1 MQFYVLSD
9 ALNSFLNRAA
19 SVIPAKSYNPV
30 ISRVHITA
38 EGNQLTGHASDCSN
52 YLQVSAPAQVYEAGT
67 FAVDAEDIALFSRIP
82 SGHGVMITVDAGKIT
97 ARSDSGKTITV
108 SACLYDDFAEIPCNV
123 SSSAEMCGTFPAAWI
138 AETVK
143 KLRKFTASGES
154 NKMMQAVNFNF
165 ELGRVEALDG
175 HRFTLRSFPDS
186 VPSGSVHVMFPA
198 AVADSVLSGIVE
210 KNNSGSVTI
219 SRNEKFSVLSGDSW
233 TLASR
238 CEFSRYFDTAR
249 LFPAGYDFELT
260 TESKVF
266 AKVLK
271 EYKDFCKKS
280 KDAAV
285 FPCILSRS
293 GSGFAVSARNARAE
307 MSDEISAAVVSGFAP
322 ENYRIGYNPG
332 YMLDACQVSGS
343 PDFSVQFGSAK
354 QPIVFVSA
362 DFSGLIL
369 PANIASVPR

>member
-1 MQFYVLSD
+1 MKFYVLSNEW
-9 ALNSFLNRAA
+9 NSFLDKAA
-19 SVIPAKSYNPV
+19 SVISAKSYNPL
-30 ISRVHITA
+30 ISRVYITA
-38 EGNQLTGHASDCSN
+38 ESSQLTGRASDCNN
-52 YLQVSAPAQVYEAGT
+52 YLQVSAPAQVYEAGA

-108 SACLYDDFAEIPCNV
+108 AACQYDDFAEIPGGV
-123 SSSAEMCGTFPAAWI
+123 SALETCGTFPAAWI

-143 KLRKFTASGES
+143 KLRKFTMSSES
-154 NKMMQAVNFNF
+154 NKMMQSVNFNF
-165 ELGRVEALDG
+165 GLCRAEALDG
-175 HRFTLRSFPDS
+175 HRFTFRSFPDS
-186 VPSGSVHVMFPA
+186 VPSGSVHVMLPA
-198 AVADSVLSGIVE
+198 AVADSVLSSVVE
-210 KNNSGSVTI
+210 KNSSGSVTI
-219 SRNEKFSVLSGDSW
+219 SRGENFSFLSGGSW
-233 TLASR
+233 VLASR
-238 CEFSRYFDTAR
+238 CEFPHYFDTAR
-249 LFPAGYDFELT
+249 LFPSGYDFELT
-260 TESKVF
+260 TTSKDF

-271 EYKDFCKKS
+271 EYKDFCKKP

-293 GSGFAVSARNARAE
+293 GSGFTVSARNARAE
-307 MSDEISAAVVSGFAP
+307 MSDEISAAVVSGSVP
-322 ENYRIGYNPG
+322 EDYRIGYNPG

-369 PANIASVPR
+369 PVNIASVPR

>member
-1 MQFYVLSD
+1 MKFYVLSNEWN
-9 ALNSFLNRAA
+9 AFLNKAA
-19 SVIPAKSYNPV
+19 SVISAKSHNPLV
-30 ISRVHITA
+30 SRVFVNA
-38 EGNQLTGHASDCSN
+38 EGDRLTGHASDCSN
-52 YLQVSAPAQVYEAGT
+52 YLQVSAPAQVYEAGA
-67 FAVDAEDIALFSRIP
+67 FAIDAEDIALFSRIP
-82 SGHGVMITVDAGKIT
+82 SGHGVMITVDAGKIS
-97 ARSDSGKTITV
+97 ACSDSGKTITV
-108 SACLYDDFAEIPCNV
+108 AACPYDDFAEIPGGV
-123 SSSAEMCGTFPAAWI
+123 SNAETCGTFPAAWI

-143 KLRKFTASGES
+143 KLKKFTTSGES

-198 AVADSVLSGIVE
+198 AVTDSILSGIVE
-210 KNNSGSVTI
+210 KNSSGSVTI

-271 EYKDFCKKS
+271 EYKDFCKKY

-307 MSDEISAAVVSGFAP
+307 MSDEISAAVVSGSAP

-332 YMLDACQVSGS
+332 YMLDACHVSGS

-354 QPIVFVSA
+354 QPIVFASA

-369 PANIASVPR
+369 PVNIAAVTR

>member
-1 MQFYVLSD
+1 MKFYVLSNEWS
-9 ALNSFLNRAA
+9 ALLNKAA
-19 SVIPAKSYNPV
+19 SVIPVKSRNQLF
-30 ISRVHITA
+30 SRVYVTA
-38 EGNQLTGHASDCSN
+38 EGGQLTGRASDYN
-52 YLQVSAPAQVYEAGT
+52 NFLQVSAPAQVYDPGA

-97 ARSDSGKTITV
+97 ARSDSGKTITAT
-108 SACLYDDFAEIPCNV
+108 ACPYDDFAEIPGGV
-123 SSSAEMCGTFPAAWI
+123 SALETCGTFPAAWI

-165 ELGRVEALDG
+165 ESLRAEALDG
-175 HRFTLRSFPDS
+175 HRFTFRSFPDS
-186 VPSGSVHVMFPA
+186 IPYGSAHVMFPA
-198 AVADSVLSGIVE
+198 AVTDSVLSNVVE
-210 KNNSGSVTI
+210 KNDSGSVTI
-219 SRNEKFSVLSGDSW
+219 SRSEKFSILSGDSW
-233 TLASR
+233 ILASR
-238 CEFSRYFDTAR
+238 CEFARYFDTAR

-260 TESKVF
+260 TASKEF

-280 KDAAV
+280 KDSAV

-307 MSDEISAAVVSGFAP
+307 MSDEISAAVVSGSAP
-322 ENYRIGYNPG
+322 EDYRIGYNPG

-343 PDFSVQFGSAK
+343 HDFSVQFGSAK

-369 PANIASVPR
+369 PVNIASVPR